1 MTDETQISSRGADA
15 SADALQIELDERG
28 STVVLKVSGMA
39 GVEVA
44 GQLSRALQE
53 AAVKKPALLVVDL
66 SGLSF
71 ISSTGLGGLVA
82 AHVTCNKTGTTMCLI
97 NPRPFIRQILNVTK
111 LSNLLVVRDSLD
123 EAEQLVQR
131 G

>member
-1 MTDETQISSRGADA
+1 MTDKTRTSSRGVDA
-15 SADALQIELDERG
+15 SADALQIELVERG
-28 STVVLKVSGMA
+28 STIVLKVSGMA
-39 GVEVA
+39 AVEVA

-53 AAVKKPALLVVDL
+53 AAVKKPALLAVDL

-71 ISSTGLGGLVA
+71 ISSMGLGGLVA

-97 NPRPFIRQILNVTK
+97 NPKRFIREILNLTK
-111 LSNLLVVRDSLD
+111 LSNLLVVRDTLD